1 VQAPKPPWEPF
12 LLKLPAL
19 QLGATGWA
27 SAAMC
32 ALYMWTGMGG
42 DGVDGSLP
50 LNPGAVYKSEDVALK
65 HRVWKAWGYG
75 NQTMR
80 V

>member
-1 VQAPKPPWEPF
+1 
-12 LLKLPAL
+12 
-19 QLGATGWA
+19 
-27 SAAMC
+27 MC
-32 ALYMWTGMGG
+32 TLYMWTGMGG